1 MRNAYFR
8 FLKVAEIANPV
19 NTYIQA
25 CIYFVLTLNL
35 LTPLACS
42 KFKDCASA
50 LKAVRATSMNPS
62 DRIAKLSPHSPNL
75 KP

>member
-19 NTYIQA
+19 NTHIQA

-35 LTPLACS
+35 LTLLVCS
-42 KFKDCASA
+42 KFKDYASA

-62 DRIAKLSPHSPNL
+62 GRIANLSVLSPSL
-75 KP
+75 EL

>member
-1 MRNAYFR
+1 MRYAYFR
-8 FLKVAEIANPV
+8 FLTVVEIAYPV

-50 LKAVRATSMNPS
+50 LKDVRATSMNPS
-62 DRIAKLSPHSPNL
+62 GRIAKLSLLSPNL